1 MLGCMLLAGGCADL
15 EPMEDPDVMDHHLTI
30 DTMRAAAREAERNL
44 ADLRLELD
52 SQRQEF
58 SAAIIARAQLEG
70 RLREVER
77 RLADARHIIDLQRE
91 ELTAMRAERERSS
104 KQDATQAPRSKPKSK
119 RMAPLERSSI
129 EQVPP
134 NVPSALV
141 PPVVSAP
148 AQNGESLPSISGL
161 SEPEMLPVSPP
172 SAPVPPVSQLNDGAA
187 ATIPRQDNGLDVGS
201 LVRSIAVQSGDTLW
215 RLARRYGVEVQALR
229 AVNGLS
235 GDLIQVGQAL
245 MIPETG
251 IR

>member
-30 DTMRAAAREAERNL
+30 DTMRAAARESERNL

-119 RMAPLERSSI
+119 HTAPLERSSI

-148 AQNGESLPSISGL
+148 AQSGESPPSISGL
-161 SEPEMLPVSPP
+161 SEPELLPVQPP
-172 SAPVPPVSQLNDGAA
+172 TAPVSQLKDGTAA
-187 ATIPRQDNGLDVGS
+187 ITPRQDNGLDVGS
-201 LVRSIAVQSGDTLW
+201 LVRSVAVQSGDTLW

-229 AVNGLS
+229 AMNGLS